1 MKRITAFTS
10 AFALILTFLSLFS
23 LNSSAEA
30 YTYEKD
36 MPEQLQYGFIT
47 ASDGAK
53 IEYAIYGDMSAQA
66 LVMLPCN
73 GNSMHNFDGS
83 VLPELA
89 KHFKVITVSPRGT
102 GNSERGTEKLT
113 FDTES
118 EDLLHLLDE
127 LGIEKTHLFGF
138 SDGGNLAIVFTL
150 QHQDRVLSLT
160 AMGANINTLGT
171 KLTNQIGIVFEYAV
185 LCIKAKFSS
194 DSEVA
199 LERDI
204 QGMMVCQPKLK
215 FKDLKEITVPALNIY
230 GESDM
235 MYRCHSKMITK
246 SIPNAQELMVE
257 GGGHSSCFK
266 FSDTI
271 ILPKMLDFY
280 GSIGAL

>member
-23 LNSSAEA
+23 ANTSAE
-30 YTYEKD
+30 TYEKD

-53 IEYAIYGDMSAQA
+53 IEYAIYGDMSAQP
-66 LVMLPCN
+66 LIMLPCN

-89 KHFKVITVSPRGT
+89 KHFKVITVSPRST
-102 GNSERGTEKLT
+102 GNSERGTSKLT

-118 EDLLHLLDE
+118 DDLLCLLDE
-127 LGIEKTHLFGF
+127 LSIEKTHIFGF

-160 AMGANINTLGT
+160 AMGANINTMGT
-171 KLTNQIGIVFEYAV
+171 KLTNQIGIVFEYAM
-185 LCIKAKFSS
+185 LCVKAKFTS
-194 DSEVA
+194 DSETA
-199 LERDI
+199 LKRDI
-204 QGMMVCQPKLK
+204 QGMMVGQPKLK
-215 FKDLKEITVPALNIY
+215 FKDLKEITVPTLNIY

-266 FSDTI
+266 FSDTV